1 MLVLAPA
8 TCCLGGIA
16 ADQILNTF
24 CKSIRPE
31 EGSGGWVGLIKTWMD
46 GEESAAQSDSVSV
59 DSRPASSSTSSAPSG
74 KRQKSG
80 KASFPA
86 ANGLS
91 VRQSINQSINQ
102 SMHMLGLQ
110 DSSEESTDNKLERKD
125 VWEQMDAMCISV
137 ASLFIGCVGGLG

>member
-86 ANGLS
+86 ANGRS
-91 VRQSINQSINQ
+91 VHQSINACRFSVFRTHHGSQQITSW
-102 SMHMLGLQ
+102 
-110 DSSEESTDNKLERKD
+110 KWKD
-125 VWEQMDAMCISV
+125 VWEADSCHVHIICKPVHWVHWRS
-137 ASLFIGCVGGLG
+137 

>member
-46 GEESAAQSDSVSV
+46 GEESAAQSDAVSV

-86 ANGLS
+86 ANGCN
-91 VRQSINQSINQ
+91 VYQSINACIFSVFGTHQGSQQII
-102 SMHMLGLQ
+102 SW
-110 DSSEESTDNKLERKD
+110 EWKD
-125 VWEQMDAMCISV
+125 VWKHVVAMCISF
-137 ASLFIGCVGGLG
+137 ASLFIGCVGSLG